1 MPTRSFSSDTDLR
14 RRSRTAA
21 GAAVLAIV
29 SCAGAASVA
38 HGTGGTGGGA
48 VYVAQPEIAKVKCV
62 RGCGSRRR
70 ARAGSTIV
78 LVGRAFDN
86 ASKVIFSGSVG
97 RRDDLTAPA
106 RAITSG
112 KVRAKVPIG
121 AVTGPVRVYVSRAA
135 VSEPSKP
142 VPIMPPPPPAP
153 NAELSQVPGVPS
165 LETGTSRTKV
175 FSGAR
180 RAVAFSYRLAGAMEV
195 TVELVRA
202 SDGVV
207 AASWGQG
214 LVPAGEIREVV
225 WNGGAAPGRY
235 SFRLTA
241 QAQGGEIAQSAQAD
255 ETGLRDAFDLYD
267 HIFPVRGKHD
277 YGGAG
282 ARFGSGRSGHSH
294 QGHDVFARCG
304 TPLVAARGGKVQY
317 SGYHGAAG
325 NYVVIDGGGTTTD
338 YAYMHL
344 AEPSA
349 FRKGDRV
356 YTGQQIGSVGDSGN
370 ARGCHLHFEL
380 WSAPGWYQGGT
391 AFDPLTS
398 LRTWDGWS

>member
-14 RRSRTAA
+14 GRSRTAA
-21 GAAVLAIV
+21 GIAILAVV
-29 SCAGAASVA
+29 SCAGAAPVA
-38 HGTGGTGGGA
+38 HGTGGSGGGA

-62 RGCGSRRR
+62 RACGSRHR

-78 LVGRAFDN
+78 LVGSAFDN

-97 RRDDLTAPA
+97 RGDDLTAPA
-106 RAITSG
+106 RSLTSS

-135 VSEPSKP
+135 VSKPSKP
-142 VPIMPPPPPAP
+142 VPILPPPPPAP

-180 RAVAFSYRLAGAMEV
+180 NAVAFSYRLSSAMEV

-214 LVPAGEIREVV
+214 LVPAGEVREVV
-225 WNGGAAPGRY
+225 WSGRAAPGRY

-241 QAQGGEIAQSAQAD
+241 QAQGGEIAQSAQAE

-349 FRKGDRV
+349 FREGDRV

-370 ARGCHLHFEL
+370 AQGCHLHFEL
-380 WSAPGWYQGGT
+380 WSAPGWYDGGK